1 MTPFWR
7 GGMERNG
14 LEPYGME
21 WGVIRS
27 INSNYQGEK
36 PPQPSVPQLDWRG
49 GYIQLWAVLATF

>member
-1 MTPFWR
+1 
-7 GGMERNG
+7 MERNG

-21 WGVIRS
+21 WGVIRP